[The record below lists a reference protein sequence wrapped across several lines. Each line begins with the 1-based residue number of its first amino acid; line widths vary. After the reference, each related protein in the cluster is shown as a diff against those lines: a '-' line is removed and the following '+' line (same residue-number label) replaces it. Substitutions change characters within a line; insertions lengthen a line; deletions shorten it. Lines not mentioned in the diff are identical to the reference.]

1 MYTKEEAAALVEKY
15 IAGLKFPAVP
25 EKLYAPIAY
34 SLEDGGKRLRPV
46 IVAMAYNIFRDDVE
60 RCLPCAAAIEIFHTF
75 TLLHDDIMDNADIR
89 RGKPTVYRRW
99 DANTAILSGDAMM
112 ISSYRLLQ
120 QADPA
125 LLPAIMHE
133 FNKLAIEVCEGQ
145 QHDIDFESR
154 DEVSID
160 EYMDMIRL
168 KTAVMIA
175 GAAKIGAIA
184 AGAAKADCEAAYRF
198 GLELGLAY
206 QLQDDYLDTYGTEQ
220 TLGKKIGGDI
230 AESKKT
236 FLTINALYEAGDATR
251 RAILATFRDSSHPL
265 EQRIGR
271 IRTIYSSLDI
281 PDITLRAIEEHMN
294 RAVDALESLSV
305 SAVKTGALKELVATL
320 RNRNK

>member
-1 MYTKEEAAALVEKY
+1 MYSKEEAGTLVEKY
-15 IAGLKFPAVP
+15 IASLKFPAAP
-25 EKLYAPIAY
+25 EKLYAPISY
-34 SLEDGGKRLRPV
+34 SLEGGGKRLRPM
-46 IVAMAYNIFRDDVE
+46 IVVMACNLFADDAPKS
-60 RCLPCAAAIEIFHTF
+60 LPCAAAIEMFHTF

-89 RGKPTVYRRW
+89 RNKPAVHRKW
-99 DANTAILSGDAMM
+99 DQNTAILSGDAMM
-112 ISSYRLLQ
+112 ICAYRLLQ
-120 QADPA
+120 QVEPG
-125 LLPAIMHE
+125 LLPAVMHE

-145 QHDIDFESR
+145 QYDIDFESR
-154 DEVSID
+154 DNVSLD

-168 KTAVMIA
+168 KTAVLFA

-184 AGAAKADCEAAYRF
+184 GGASEADCEAVYRF

-236 FLTINALYEAGDATR
+236 FLTINALREAGDATR
-251 RAILATFRDSSHPL
+251 RAILATFRDKSHPL
-265 EQRIGR
+265 EQRISR

-281 PDITLRAIEEHMN
+281 PDITLTAIESHL
-294 RAVDALESLSV
+294 RKAVEALDSLSV
-305 SAVKTGALKELVATL
+305 DVAKTAPLKDLITAL